1 MGSGKNGSFDKRP
14 DWQQWGLLT
23 VLKKGVI
30 NPSTSNPEM
39 MSALYG
45 SFISKWIR
53 RFSCETWTVL
63 LEPIEGHGTWDGKRV
78 FGDFPKQSA
87 HEGPI
92 AILTRATIRLSR
104 LNHFWKHVDAVSLE
118 MARAKGFIASLGIG
132 EIPWIK
138 QATFS
143 IWQSREDMVNF
154 AYGMKGHQEV
164 IRLTRKEKWY
174 SEDMFT
180 RFRIIGC
187 TGTMKGMNPLEGKL

>member
-14 DWQQWGLLT
+14 DWQQWSLLT
-23 VLKKGVI
+23 VFKKGVI